1 MPLDQRAIGRPIGPM
16 TETYG
21 WKDVVLYALGV
32 GAGFDE
38 LDYVWEDRLK
48 VLPSFSIASILPFLR
63 EVVAL
68 AKPDL
73 SGILHAE
80 QDIVFHG
87 PIPTGGE
94 LTSEGAI
101 SAYYDKGAEKG
112 AIVEAIAD
120 TWHSQGQ
127 KLFTNTFRLFC
138 RRDGGFGGPD
148 TPKEAVEFPTREPD
162 FTEDAA
168 PSKDQPLLYRLS
180 GDEFRLHVDPAFA
193 KAAGF
198 EMPIMHGLCTH
209 GYACRA
215 VIKQLFPGEPGRM
228 SRLKVRFSRTLYPGT
243 PIQTRIWKLEE
254 GRALF
259 RVVNAENGDVVIDR
273 GLVEW
278 VDPKE
283 AAVRAA
289 RTGIR
294 FDGQVAVVTGG
305 GRGLGR
311 TYALELARRG
321 AKVVINDPGG
331 ARDGAGGSS
340 AKPADEV
347 VNEIRAA
354 GGEAIPNYDSVAD
367 EDGGQAII
375 DAATDAFGRCDILIH
390 NAGILRDRSFAKM
403 SGAEWDAVMAVHLDG
418 AFNVCRPA
426 FRRMKAQGYGR
437 IVLTTSAAGL
447 FGNFGQTN
455 YGAAKAGQVGLMN
468 TLAIEGAR
476 SGIKVNTIA
485 PLATTRL
492 TEDVLPP
499 DLREKFTP
507 EYVTPLVV
515 YLASERCPDTGR
527 VVGAGMGYFGRYA
540 VFQGEGVRLGD
551 VGPPPPE
558 EVLGAL
564 DQIADL
570 AEATGYRDMMASVG
584 PVLSGKGGAS

>member
-1 MPLDQRAIGRPIGPM
+1 MPLDQSAISRPIGPL

-32 GAGFDE
+32 GAGFDDLE
-38 LDYVWEDRLK
+38 YAWEDRLK
-48 VLPSFSIASILPFLR
+48 VLPSFSIAAILPFLR
-63 EVVAL
+63 EVVVRAG
-68 AKPDL
+68 PDL

-80 QDIVFHG
+80 QDIVLHG
-87 PIPTGGE
+87 PIPTEGE

-101 SAYYDKGAEKG
+101 SAYYDKGEKKG
-112 AIVEAIAD
+112 AIVEAVAD

-138 RRDGGFGGPD
+138 RKDGGFGGPD
-148 TPKEAVEFPTREPD
+148 LPPESVEFPDRDPD
-162 FTEDAA
+162 FSEDAV

-215 VIKQLFPGEPGRM
+215 VIKHLFPGAPGRM
-228 SRLKVRFSRTLYPGT
+228 SRFKVRFNRTLYPGT
-243 PIQTRIWKLEE
+243 AIQTRIWKIEE

-259 RVVNAENGDVVIDR
+259 QVINAENGDVVIDR

-278 VDPKE
+278 VDEGE
-283 AAVRAA
+283 AARRAS
-289 RTGIR
+289 RIGIR
-294 FDGQVAVVTGG
+294 FDGQVALVTGA

-321 AKVVINDPGG
+321 AKVVVNDPGG
-331 ARDGAGGSS
+331 ARDGGDGS

-347 VNEIRAA
+347 VDEIRAA
-354 GGEAIPNYDSVAD
+354 GGEAVANYSSVAD
-367 EDGGQAII
+367 EAGGRAMV
-375 DAATDAFGRCDILIH
+375 DAAVDAFGRCDVLIH
-390 NAGILRDRSFAKM
+390 NAGILRDRSFVKM
-403 SGAEWDAVMAVHLDG
+403 SDAEWDAVIAVHLDG
-418 AFNVCRPA
+418 AFYVCRPA
-426 FRRMKAQGYGR
+426 FRCMKAQGYGR
-437 IVLTTSAAGL
+437 VVLTTSAAGL
-447 FGNFGQTN
+447 FGNFGQVN
-455 YGAAKAGQVGLMN
+455 YAAAKAGQVGLMN
-468 TLAIEGAR
+468 ALAIEGAR
-476 SGIKVNTIA
+476 SGIKVNTVA

-499 DLREKFTP
+499 DLQEKLKP

-515 YLASERCPDTGR
+515 YMASERCPDTGR
-527 VVGAGMGYFGRYA
+527 VVAAGMGYFGRYG
-540 VFQGEGVRLGD
+540 VVQGEGVRLGD
-551 VGPPPPE
+551 SSPPPPE
-558 EVLGAL
+558 EVLDAL
-564 DQIADL
+564 DRISDL
-570 AEATGYRDMMASVG
+570 AEASEYRNMMASVG

>member
-1 MPLDQRAIGRPIGPM
+1 MPLDQRAIGRFIGPV
-16 TETYG
+16 TGTYG

-48 VLPSFSIASILPFLR
+48 VLPSFSIAAILPFLR

-73 SGILHAE
+73 AGILHAE
-80 QDIVFHG
+80 QDIVLHG
-87 PIPTGGE
+87 PIPTSGE

-101 SAYYDKGAEKG
+101 SAYYDKGEKKG
-112 AIVEAIAD
+112 AIVEAVAD

-148 TPKEAVEFPTREPD
+148 APPEVVEFPQRDPD
-162 FTEDAA
+162 FVEDAA

-193 KAAGF
+193 KASGF

-215 VIKQLFPGEPGRM
+215 VIRQLFPGEPGRM
-228 SRLKVRFSRTLYPGT
+228 SRFKVRFSKTLYPGT

-259 RVVNAENGDVVIDR
+259 RVVNAETGDVVIDR

-278 VDPKE
+278 VDPTE
-283 AAVRAA
+283 AALRAA

-294 FDGQVAVVTGG
+294 FDGRVAVVTGG

-321 AKVVINDPGG
+321 AKVVVNDPGDT
-331 ARDGAGGSS
+331 RDGAKDGF
-340 AKPADEV
+340 ARPANEV
-347 VNEIRAA
+347 VDEIRAA
-354 GGEAIPNYDSVAD
+354 GGEAVASYDSVAD
-367 EDGGQAII
+367 EAGGQAII
-375 DAATDAFGRCDILIH
+375 DAALDAFGRCDILIH
-390 NAGILRDRSFAKM
+390 NAGILRDRSFVRM
-403 SGAEWDAVMAVHLDG
+403 SAEEWDAVLAVHLDG

-437 IVLTTSAAGL
+437 VVLTTSAAGL
-447 FGNFGQTN
+447 FGNFGQAN

-476 SGIKVNTIA
+476 SGIKVNTVA
-485 PLATTRL
+485 PLAATRL

-499 DLREKFTP
+499 ELQEKLTP

-527 VVGAGMGYFGRYA
+527 VVAAGMGYFGRYA
-540 VFQGEGVRLGD
+540 VVQGEGVRLGEG
-551 VGPPPPE
+551 GPPTPE
-558 EVLGAL
+558 GVLEAL
-564 DQIADL
+564 DRIADL
-570 AEATGYRDMMASVG
+570 SEASVYRDMMASVG

>member
-1 MPLDQRAIGRPIGPM
+1 MPLDPRAIGRPIGPM

-48 VLPSFSIASILPFLR
+48 VLPSFSIAAIFPFLH
-63 EVVAL
+63 EVVAR
-68 AKPDL
+68 ARPDL

-87 PIPTGGE
+87 PIPTDGE

-101 SAYYDKGAEKG
+101 SAYYDKGGKKG
-112 AIVEAIAD
+112 AIVEAVAD

-138 RRDGGFGGPD
+138 RKDGGFGGADAPRD
-148 TPKEAVEFPTREPD
+148 VVEFPARAPD

-180 GDEFRLHVDPAFA
+180 GDEFRLHVDPNFA

-215 VIKQLFPGEPGRM
+215 VIKHLFPGAPERM

-273 GLVEW
+273 GVVEW
-278 VDPKE
+278 VSAAE
-283 AAVRAA
+283 AALRAK

-294 FDGQVAVVTGG
+294 FDGQVAVITGG

-321 AKVVINDPGG
+321 ARVLVNDPGG
-331 ARDGAGGSS
+331 ARDGGGTDD
-340 AKPADEV
+340 ARPADAV
-347 VNEIRAA
+347 VEEIRAA
-354 GGEAIPNYDSVAD
+354 GGEATANHDSVAD
-367 EDGGQAII
+367 AAGGQAIV
-375 DAATDAFGRCDILIH
+375 DAAVAAYGRCDVLIH
-390 NAGILRDRSFAKM
+390 NAGILRDRSFVKM
-403 SGAEWDAVMAVHLDG
+403 SVPEWEAVMAVHLDG
-418 AFNVCRPA
+418 AFHVCRPA
-426 FRRMKAQGYGR
+426 FQRMKAQGYGR

-447 FGNFGQTN
+447 FGNFGQAN

-468 TLAIEGAR
+468 VLAIEGAR
-476 SGIKVNTIA
+476 AGIKVNTIA

-492 TEDVLPP
+492 TEDVLPA
-499 DLREKFTP
+499 DLQEKLRP

-515 YLASERCPDTGR
+515 YLASERCPATGR
-527 VVGAGMGYFGRYA
+527 VVAAGMGYFGRYG
-540 VFQGEGVRLGD
+540 VVQGEGVRLGEG
-551 VGPPPPE
+551 GPPEPE
-558 EVLGAL
+558 EILDAL
-564 DQIADL
+564 DGIGDL
-570 AEATGYRDMMASVG
+570 TGAAAHASMMASVG
-584 PVLSGKGGAS
+584 PVLSGTGGAS

>member
-1 MPLDQRAIGRPIGPM
+1 MPLDQRSIGRSIGPM

-48 VLPSFSIASILPFLR
+48 VLPSFSIAAIFPFLH
-63 EVVAL
+63 EVVAR

-87 PIPTGGE
+87 PIPTDGE

-101 SAYYDKGAEKG
+101 SAYYDKGGEKG
-112 AIVEAIAD
+112 AIVEAVAD

-138 RRDGGFGGPD
+138 RKDGGFGGADAPRD
-148 TPKEAVEFPTREPD
+148 VVEFPARAPD
-162 FTEDAA
+162 CTEDAA

-215 VIKQLFPGEPGRM
+215 VIKHLVPGAPGRL
-228 SRLKVRFSRTLYPGT
+228 SRFKVRFSRTLYPGT

-278 VDPKE
+278 VSEAE
-283 AAVRAA
+283 AAARAA

-294 FDGQVAVVTGG
+294 FDGRVAVITGG

-321 AKVVINDPGG
+321 AKVVVNDPGG
-331 ARDGAGGSS
+331 SRDGTGEDS
-340 AKPADEV
+340 ARPADEV
-347 VNEIRAA
+347 VSEIRAA
-354 GGEAIPNYDSVAD
+354 GGEAAASYDSVAD
-367 EDGGQAII
+367 EAGGQAII
-375 DAATDAFGRCDILIH
+375 AAALEAFGRCDILIH

-403 SGAEWDAVMAVHLDG
+403 SGEEWDAVMAVHLDG
-418 AFNVCRPA
+418 AFHVCRPA
-426 FRRMKAQGYGR
+426 FRAMKAQGYGR

-447 FGNFGQTN
+447 FGNFGQAN
-455 YGAAKAGQVGLMN
+455 YAAAKAGQVGLMN
-468 TLAIEGAR
+468 SLSIEGTR
-476 SGIKVNTIA
+476 CGVKVNTVA
-485 PLATTRL
+485 PLAATRL

-499 DLREKFTP
+499 ALQEKLTP
-507 EYVTPLVV
+507 EYVTPLVA

-527 VVGAGMGYFGRYA
+527 VVAAGMGYFGRYG
-540 VFQGEGVRLGD
+540 VVQGEGVRLGD
-551 VGPPPPE
+551 GAPPTPE
-558 EVLGAL
+558 EVLESLDRIGDLSGAV
-564 DQIADL
+564 
-570 AEATGYRDMMASVG
+570 EYRDMMASVG

>member
-1 MPLDQRAIGRPIGPM
+1 MPLDKSAIGRPIGPI

-38 LDYVWEDRLK
+38 LEYVWEDRLK
-48 VLPSFSIASILPFLR
+48 VIPSFSIASILPFLR
-63 EVVAL
+63 EVVVR

-87 PIPTGGE
+87 PIPTEGE
-94 LTSEGAI
+94 LTSEGTI

-112 AIVEAIAD
+112 AIVEAVAD

-138 RRDGGFGGPD
+138 RKDGGFDGPD
-148 TPKEAVEFPTREPD
+148 VPREAVEFPDRDPD

-215 VIKQLFPGEPGRM
+215 VIKHLVRGAPGRL

-243 PIQTRIWKLEE
+243 PIQTRIWKIEE

-259 RVVNAENGDVVIDR
+259 RVVNADNGEVVIDR

-278 VDPKE
+278 VSEEE
-283 AAVRAA
+283 AEIRAS

-321 AKVVINDPGG
+321 AKVVINDPGD
-331 ARDGAGGSS
+331 ARDGSKDGLAR
-340 AKPADEV
+340 PANEV
-347 VNEIRAA
+347 VDEIRAA
-354 GGEAIPNYDSVAD
+354 GGEAVANYDSVAD
-367 EDGGQAII
+367 EAGGQAIV
-375 DAATDAFGRCDILIH
+375 DAAMDAFGRCDILIH

-418 AFNVCRPA
+418 AFHVCRPA
-426 FRRMKAQGYGR
+426 FRQMKSQGYGR

-447 FGNFGQTN
+447 FGNFGQVN
-455 YGAAKAGQVGLMN
+455 YAAAKAGQVGLMN

-476 SGIKVNTIA
+476 SGIKVNTVA

-499 DLREKFTP
+499 ELQEKCIP
-507 EYVTPLVV
+507 EYVTPSVV
-515 YLASERCPDTGR
+515 YMASERCPDTGH

-540 VFQGEGVRLGD
+540 VVQGEGVRLGD
-551 VGPPPPE
+551 GVPPTPE
-558 EVLGAL
+558 QILDAL
-564 DQIADL
+564 DGIGDL
-570 AEATGYRDMMASVG
+570 AEASEYRDMMASVG